1 MKFFMNDF
9 RFKKKFGQNFL
20 VDKNIVEKIAS
31 DIDILPNSL
40 VIEIGCGDGKL
51 TRVLCDKFD
60 KVIGYEIDLEV
71 KKNLFDNLRD
81 FDNFEIIFD
90 DFLKRDV
97 ISDIENVD
105 YDNLYIVAN
114 LPYYIT
120 TPIIEKIVNLDLK
133 FKLMR
138 IMVQKE
144 VAERICSS
152 PGGKEYGAV
161 TIAVNYYAEPAMICD
176 VSRDLFVPAP
186 NVDSA
191 VLKLSVREKPPV
203 CVNDEKRF
211 FALVK
216 AAFAQRRKT
225 LLNALKNSGMF
236 GDAGKISGAISAMG
250 FDPKIRGERLSIED
264 FAKLSELL

>member
-114 LPYYIT
+114 LPYYLT

-144 VAERICSS
+144 VGQRFCAKVGS
-152 PGGKEYGAV
+152 KDYGSFTV
-161 TIAVNYYAEPAMICD
+161 FLNYNFNIEKNFI
-176 VSRDLFVPAP
+176 VSRNSFYPRP
-186 NVDSA
+186 NVDSMIVSFYPKDRIMVSDLDYFYKIVRDSFKFKRKTLRNNLKEYDLGIVEM
-191 VLKLSVREKPPV
+191 VLDKYGYDLSVRAEQLD
-203 CVNDEKRF
+203 VNIFCE
-211 FALVK
+211 
-216 AAFAQRRKT
+216 
-225 LLNALKNSGMF
+225 
-236 GDAGKISGAISAMG
+236 ISN
-250 FDPKIRGERLSIED
+250 ELSI
-264 FAKLSELL
+264 

>member
-133 FKLMR
+133 VKLMR

-144 VAERICSS
+144 VGQRFCAKVGS
-152 PGGKEYGAV
+152 KDYGSFTV
-161 TIAVNYYAEPAMICD
+161 FLNYNFNIEKNFI
-176 VSRDLFVPAP
+176 VSRNSFYPRP
-186 NVDSA
+186 NVDSMIVSFYPKDKIVVSNLDHFYKIVRDSFQFKRKTLRNNLKEYDLNIVDK
-191 VLKLSVREKPPV
+191 VLNKYGYDLSVRAEQLD
-203 CVNDEKRF
+203 VNIFCE
-211 FALVK
+211 
-216 AAFAQRRKT
+216 
-225 LLNALKNSGMF
+225 
-236 GDAGKISGAISAMG
+236 ISN
-250 FDPKIRGERLSIED
+250 ELSI
-264 FAKLSELL
+264 

>member
-1 MKFFMNDF
+1 MRLLEEK
-9 RFKKKFGQNFL
+9 L
-20 VDKNIVEKIAS
+20 PLKNIV
-31 DIDILPNSL
+31 
-40 VIEIGCGDGKL
+40 
-51 TRVLCDKFD
+51 
-60 KVIGYEIDLEV
+60 
-71 KKNLFDNLRD
+71 
-81 FDNFEIIFD
+81 
-90 DFLKRDV
+90 
-97 ISDIENVD
+97 
-105 YDNLYIVAN
+105 
-114 LPYYIT
+114 
-120 TPIIEKIVNLDLK
+120 
-133 FKLMR
+133 

-186 NVDSA
+186 NVDSS